1 MARLVLERVGIDG
14 VEAEPPSRR
23 RLAQFLGIVE
33 LVPGKMQGNRRGRP
47 RQLLYDRTV
56 VEFVEDVAR
65 LAGPG
70 KAGEARA
77 ARADAPGRQRDAEGG
92 DLLRD
97 RFGLEAPARQHAP
110 QVIVILDQSGGGLF
124 VGLGDETGVDGEA
137 HGRCSSTGWPRLEPS

>member
-1 MARLVLERVGIDG
+1 MT
-14 VEAEPPSRR
+14 
-23 RLAQFLGIVE
+23 AQSSSLSKIW
-33 LVPGKMQGNRRGRP
+33 RGSP
-47 RQLLYDRTV
+47 
-56 VEFVEDVAR
+56 
-65 LAGPG
+65 GPG

-137 HGRCSSTGWPRLEPS
+137 HGDLCSTLSRHCESEATKQPRGYVTRPLGCFVAALLAMTG